1 MSVATRPGESER
13 LGATR
18 RPEGLPVMK
27 QRWAELLFLHWSVP
41 AQAITALLPPGLEVD
56 TFEGRAYVG
65 LVPFTVTG
73 ARPTLMPALPGLSSF
88 HEVNVRTYVHQA
100 GSAPGVW
107 FFSLDASNRLVVA
120 LARLSYKLPYRFARI
135 HFTVREADPAS
146 RPPRR
151 ELRFVSQ
158 RVAGDAPDCEVNYG
172 PTGAPAPASPGTLEH
187 FLVERY
193 VLYTASEGALYR
205 ARVYHAPYPLQ
216 PAWVGGVRE
225 SLVRSAG
232 LSRPESEP
240 LAHYA
245 SEVTVEVF
253 GLQRL

>member
-1 MSVATRPGESER
+1 MATIPDERER
-13 LGATR
+13 LVATR
-18 RPEGLPVMK
+18 RPEGLPVTK
-27 QRWAELLFLHWSVP
+27 QRWAELLFLHWSLP
-41 AQAITALLPPGLEVD
+41 AQAIAGLLPPGLEVD

-73 ARPTLMPALPGLSSF
+73 ARPTLMPAVPGLSSF
-88 HEVNVRTYVHQA
+88 HEVNVRTYVHQG

-107 FFSLDASNRLVVA
+107 FFSLDASNRVVVT
-120 LARLSYKLPYRFARI
+120 LARLSFKLPYRFARI
-135 HFTVREADPAS
+135 HFAVREPDPAE

-151 ELRFVSQ
+151 EVRFVSQ
-158 RVAGDAPDCEVNYG
+158 RVAGNPPDCEVTYG
-172 PTGAPAPASPGTLEH
+172 PAGAPAPAPPGTLEH

-193 VLYTASEGALYR
+193 VLYTVSDGALYR

-216 PAWVGGVRE
+216 PAWVGGLRE

-240 LAHYA
+240 IAHYA
-245 SEVTVEVF
+245 SEVKVEVF
-253 GLQRL
+253 GLHRL